1 MSLAIIKP
9 SGDYHKLLA
18 YQKANLVY
26 ALNNWFIN
34 NTELRFKRTQEQME
48 HAARSGKQ
56 NIVEGLNNYAT
67 SKPSGIHLVNCAIGS
82 MKELKVD
89 YEDFLLRHGFNQW
102 SYTDRLFK
110 RAQELG
116 KDNNSDYDFFI
127 EKFSTL
133 SHELIANIIIV
144 LTGQAIFLI
153 EQLMKKLEH
162 DLLKNGGFRENIYK
176 YRKNR

>member
-1 MSLAIIKP
+1 
-9 SGDYHKLLA
+9 
-18 YQKANLVY
+18 
-26 ALNNWFIN
+26 
-34 NTELRFKRTQEQME
+34 
-48 HAARSGKQ
+48 
-56 NIVEGLNNYAT
+56 
-67 SKPSGIHLVNCAIGS
+67 

-110 RAQELG
+110 RAQELD

-144 LTGQAIFLI
+144 LTVQTIFLI